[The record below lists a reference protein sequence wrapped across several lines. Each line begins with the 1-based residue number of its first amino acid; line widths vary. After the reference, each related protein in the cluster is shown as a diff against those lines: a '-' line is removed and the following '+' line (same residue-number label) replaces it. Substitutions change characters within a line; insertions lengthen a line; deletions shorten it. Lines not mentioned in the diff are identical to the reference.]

1 MCLCTLFISFTEE
14 YLGWTLS
21 LWELGIFLPPQAHS
35 ASGGAGCV
43 LSAGCWFRFGA
54 GEGADRQV
62 SWVCRLLHTHPGRPV
77 WGPLAQGKGACPS
90 WMCTAT
96 SVWATVP
103 EPQCPLGA
111 EGVSGP
117 CASLLSVK
125 VHLQTQLHLQIGICL
140 YFFFGHTTAYGSSQT
155 RDCIQT
161 TRSLIHCA
169 RQGLNWHCHRENAML
184 LAQWKLQ
191 IGAFRTVF
199 FW

>member
-1 MCLCTLFISFTEE
+1 MQAACCLRDAGFALGQGRGLTARSPGCAGSSTLI
-14 YLGWTLS
+14 LGGQFGVRWLRAKEPV
-21 LWELGIFLPPQAHS
+21 LR
-35 ASGGAGCV
+35 GCV
-43 LSAGCWFRFGA
+43 QPHQC
-54 GEGADRQV
+54 
-62 SWVCRLLHTHPGRPV
+62 
-77 WGPLAQGKGACPS
+77 
-90 WMCTAT
+90 
-96 SVWATVP
+96 